1 MKKISLLIFLFFG
14 LTAVWAQTPSVKRE
28 VVGRDIGQLKGIKL
42 SGRITDEIT
51 GEALVGAT
59 VRIPELDLTRITD
72 DNGSFELEV
81 SRAEYTLEFRYVGYE
96 TRIYPITAVG
106 DGRITIRMLQEDF
119 TLDDVVIYG
128 SDPEKNIL
136 AYKTP
141 LGLGLL
147 GKKVGD
153 SVKVKIGASEENY
166 TVKSI
171 GRYIDSI

>member
-1 MKKISLLIFLFFG
+1 MKRIFLIAYLLLG
-14 LTAVWAQTPSVKRE
+14 LSTAWAQTPSAKRE

-96 TRIYPITAVG
+96 TKIYPITAVG
-106 DGRITIRMLQEDF
+106 DARLTI
-119 TLDDVVIYG
+119 
-128 SDPEKNIL
+128 
-136 AYKTP
+136 
-141 LGLGLL
+141 
-147 GKKVGD
+147 
-153 SVKVKIGASEENY
+153 KISH
-166 TVKSI
+166 SMMW
-171 GRYIDSI
+171 